1 MKHFNVDAICV
12 DVLHPK
18 DKALYFC
25 FFFLCFRLHKKG
37 PAYGELDF

>member
-18 DKALYFC
+18 DTALYFC
-25 FFFLCFRLHKKG
+25 IFLCFRLHKKG